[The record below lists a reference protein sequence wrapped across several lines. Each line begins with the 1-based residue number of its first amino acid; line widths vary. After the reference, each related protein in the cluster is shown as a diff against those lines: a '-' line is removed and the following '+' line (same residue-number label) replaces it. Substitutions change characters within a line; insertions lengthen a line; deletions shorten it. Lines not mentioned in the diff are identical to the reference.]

1 MAQQLQA
8 AGGKNMMPA
17 LAGQAMGDWTPR
29 GIQRATAGLEGMGA
43 YAIGGPALAALDIAT
58 SSPRLMGEAA
68 YKYGQLA
75 NALNQG
81 KKTISNGVSMTA
93 KQARLAAL
101 LGAQASPY
109 TLIGD

>member
-1 MAQQLQA
+1 
-8 AGGKNMMPA
+8 MPA

-43 YAIGGPALAALDIAT
+43 YAIGGPTLAALDVAA
-58 SSPRLMGEAA
+58 SSPRLVGEAS

-81 KKTISNGVSMTA
+81 GQAVSKAVPMTA

-101 LGAQASPY
+101 LGAQSNPY
-109 TLIGD
+109 AIGEQQ

>member
-1 MAQQLQA
+1 
-8 AGGKNMMPA
+8 MMPA
-17 LAGQAMGDWTPR
+17 LAGQAMSDWTPR

-43 YAIGGPALAALDIAT
+43 YAIGGPALAALDVAA

-81 KKTISNGVSMTA
+81 KKAVSNAVPVTA